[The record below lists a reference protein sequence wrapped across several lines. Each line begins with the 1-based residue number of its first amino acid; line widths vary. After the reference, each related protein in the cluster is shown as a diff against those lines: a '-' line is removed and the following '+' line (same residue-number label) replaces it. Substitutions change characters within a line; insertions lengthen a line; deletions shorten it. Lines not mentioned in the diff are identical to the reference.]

1 MIRVVNREILRLG
14 GIAVTV
20 ESGVAWIT
28 RRGELRDW
36 ELEAGRCAT
45 LVGKD
50 WLVQNLSREEKLRLR
65 LEPLTGPAP
74 FKPRRSAVFAAGA
87 SPVGTCP

>member
-1 MIRVVNREILRLG
+1 MIRVLNREILRLG
-14 GIAVTV
+14 GITVTV
-20 ESGVAWIT
+20 EAGVAWIT

-36 ELEAGRCAT
+36 VLEAGRCAT

-50 WLVQNLSREEKLRLR
+50 WLVQNLSREEELRLR
-65 LEPLTGPAP
+65 LEPMTGPAP
-74 FKPRRSAVFAAGA
+74 FMPHRPAVCAAAA